1 MRVILTVSND
11 LSSDQR
17 VRKMCL
23 TLVKKGYN
31 VLVIGRR
38 LEQST
43 DFSPHLYG
51 AHRITL
57 LFNRGPLFYAELNLR
72 FLFYLLFKKVDII
85 HANDLDTLLPA
96 WLVAKIRGKKL
107 VYDTHEYFTGVP
119 ELQNRPFTRKVWKT
133 MERIILPRLSHIITV
148 NDSIAKLYED
158 EYRLSNIKVVRNIP
172 EANTE
177 IVQAAPAMLGRL
189 PQNKFRLIIQGNG
202 INIHRGAEEAV
213 EAMQWLSDCCLIIA
227 GSGDVLPLLHKKVE
241 SLNLHDRVIFFN
253 KMPYAELMGLTSQCH
268 LGLSLDKDNNI
279 NYTFSLPNKLFDY
292 LRAGIP
298 VLSSNLPELRK
309 IIEQYQ
315 VGWLLE
321 SVTPHV
327 LAEKIKAIVLHNSQ
341 YQNVKINIPLA
352 ASKLSWE
359 HEVVALEHIYKDML

>member
-23 TLVKKGYN
+23 TLVQKGYD

-38 LEQST
+38 LANSADYNPATFE
-43 DFSPHLYG
+43 
-51 AHRITL
+51 AHRMKLI
-57 LFNRGPLFYAELNLR
+57 FNRGPLFYAELNLR
-72 FLFYLLFKKVDII
+72 FFAYLLFNKVDIV

-96 WLVAKIRGKKL
+96 WLASKIRGKKL

-119 ELQNRPFTRKVWKT
+119 ELQNRPFARKVWKT
-133 MERIILPRLSHIITV
+133 MERFILPRLTHIITV

-158 EYRLSNIKVVRNIP
+158 EYRLSKIHVVRNIP

-177 IVQAAPAMLGRL
+177 ILPASPALLSRL

-213 EAMQWLSDCCLIIA
+213 EAMQWLNNCCLIIA
-227 GSGDVLPLLHKKVE
+227 GSGDVLPLLHQKVE
-241 SLNLHDRVIFFN
+241 ALNLHERVIFFD
-253 KMPYAELMGLTSQCH
+253 KMPYAELMGLTSSCH
-268 LGLSLDKDNNI
+268 LGLSLDKDTNI
-279 NYTFSLPNKLFDY
+279 NYRFSLPNKIFDY

-309 IIEQYQ
+309 IIESYR
-315 VGWLLE
+315 VGWMLE
-321 SVTPHV
+321 SVTPQM
-327 LAEKIKAIVLHNSQ
+327 LADKIQAIVSENSQ
-341 YQNVKINIPLA
+341 YQQIKMHVPVA
-352 ASKLSWE
+352 AKQLSWE
-359 HEVVALEHIYKDML
+359 HEIIALESIYDNTH